1 MEKERKSF
9 KGEIA
14 LLTTAVIWGS
24 GFLMVDKAL
33 DYGFSPGFINM
44 MRFSM
49 GALILLIV
57 INRNITK
64 ITKVEIKT
72 GCIAGFWYF
81 LGFYLQ
87 TAGLQFTGISNNA
100 IITATNLLMVPFICW
115 LAFRRKPAKRVFA
128 ALGLCFV
135 GIVILTWTPQ
145 GLGFGFGDFLTLIC
159 AFGFA
164 CHIAYLGVTAEGKN
178 PLLLTFMQLLTVGV
192 LSAIT
197 FLLVEG
203 GDTSGAQWN
212 PGFLVLVYLAAFP
225 SALCL
230 FLQTFGQKCTP
241 TSTSAVLL
249 SFESLFGVV
258 FSILFGM
265 EDFTIK
271 LLIGGV
277 IVLASVI
284 WLELKGTEETI
295 THAVE

>member
-1 MEKERKSF
+1 MEQTKRSF
-9 KGEIA
+9 KGEAA
-14 LLTTAVIWGS
+14 LLTTAAIWGS

-33 DYGFSPGFINM
+33 DCGFSPGFINM
-44 MRFSM
+44 MRFLM
-49 GALILLIV
+49 GAFILLV
-57 INRNITK
+57 FINKNITK
-64 ITKVEIKT
+64 ITKGEVKT
-72 GCIAGFWYF
+72 GCVAGFWYF

-87 TAGLQFTGISNNA
+87 TTGLQFTGISNNA

-128 ALGLCFV
+128 AVALCFL
-135 GIVILTWTPQ
+135 GIAILTWTPQ
-145 GLGFGFGDFLTLIC
+145 GIGFGLGDFLTLIC

-164 CHIAYLGVTAEGKN
+164 CHIAYLGVATEGKN
-178 PLLLTFMQLLTVGV
+178 PLLLTFMQLLVVGL
-192 LSAIT
+192 LSAVT
-197 FLLVEG
+197 FFLFEG
-203 GDTSGAQWN
+203 GNTSGAQWN
-212 PGFLVLVYLAAFP
+212 PGIWILVYLAALP

-284 WLELKGTEETI
+284 WLELKGTEEQI
-295 THAVE
+295 KPAAK

>member
-1 MEKERKSF
+1 MKKPAQGPVFSLPYYQRNLGVLHLFNER
-9 KGEIA
+9 
-14 LLTTAVIWGS
+14 
-24 GFLMVDKAL
+24 DQ
-33 DYGFSPGFINM
+33 
-44 MRFSM
+44 
-49 GALILLIV
+49 
-57 INRNITK
+57 
-64 ITKVEIKT
+64 
-72 GCIAGFWYF
+72 F
-81 LGFYLQ
+81 LGTPPQRFQSL
-87 TAGLQFTGISNNA
+87 GRLPHG
-100 IITATNLLMVPFICW
+100 
-115 LAFRRKPAKRVFA
+115 FRGGGRNVID
-128 ALGLCFV
+128 LGN
-135 GIVILTWTPQ
+135 
-145 GLGFGFGDFLTLIC
+145 GFGDFLTLIC

-295 THAVE
+295 THAVK